1 MADLL
6 ARVKLR
12 LLGNHVSHE
21 KTLPDSDTQQPSL
34 NFDELLLFG
43 HTQVIQPVRLPQLEL
58 DRSEFAT
65 QVLANVTQ
73 NQPESQSGEFLP
85 APDSLH
91 IAVAPHSPSISAPT
105 LQDEIARASLTDEEN
120 DLAPDTTR
128 DLSVQ
133 KIVATK
139 GELQQIEQQLSL
151 EKRQRNIQPVFEGRK
166 TDPIRKLVAAFDDSD
181 SEPEPEPGREN
192 PPKLSPVTLPI
203 AESDSDFDTADI
215 LATVAKPRPRK
226 NPIDIYAHDLRKTLG
241 LKLQIALDDLDDE
254 FQFEKQ
260 NDDAI
265 PGLSKDMQLAIKKKF
280 SRRKYEKSKDHR
292 ARSRFHLPRRSD
304 QGERLLRELLA
315 ANSKQLLE
323 LKQDNPDAEL
333 LEEIEKEE
341 EEMGNLLEREMERV
355 RRIRKKEKMAEK
367 RRMAEIDDDENDADY
382 ASDGADAGS
391 APGAGPAA
399 GEEVPDSEVDS
410 DSEGSA
416 SADEASAKSRRD
428 RHAVLSDSELEN
440 LSADE
445 VGEAEEARADDS
457 YMFGGGAVSEPEMS
471 DDDVMRIQSDFQK
484 SDSPSADDILPEP
497 ITTRPRLF
505 SSVGSTQKLPL
516 PSEKRVTQ
524 VSVLTSTQVTER
536 TETSTASERTLPD
549 AEEDG
554 SNDDT
559 IRDSTFSRRDTESVA
574 GDFGPGVD
582 AEATFADTL
591 QDEESFELGAVNSRQ
606 TQNED
611 DLENIHTALQRGREH
626 IAKNIAPVVEED
638 EEDGEEQLQRE
649 LAFYEAKIR
658 RKELRARQRRKKL
671 ELKGLK
677 NIVEGEAEE
686 SDDEW
691 KGIGGMDNEDS
702 DQANSED
709 ERMIDNALNLDLNDD
724 EVREKFMEQ
733 YRIKD
738 RKDLEK
744 LMDDVK
750 NHRLVKRAR
759 GNRFDIELS
768 DEEDQLL
775 MAYRKQKLQQQ
786 KQRLAENQKLMKMA
800 KSEKAKP
807 FFEALQDDSQAIQ
820 IETDESSD
828 ESDRDSEEQKTS
840 QGTDSDEPATV
851 KRVLKL
857 KEAFVQ
863 KQLLFLQ
870 KNDEDDYFE
879 IQRMADN
886 QHAFDEDNDI
896 EDMAALKQASVS
908 NLYRSCSPELVS
920 DGEKR
925 SHENITEED
934 EDDDELHRIFKRPSM
949 VSLFRSFKENQDVQ
963 VTAKLFSGVTVN
975 KEYKMASGSKASITF
990 MSKNSKSTKTTVIK
1004 SSRTRQ
1010 IEESVNQARS
1020 ERSVLFGLDDSFT

>member
-6 ARVKLR
+6 AKVKLR
-12 LLGNHVSHE
+12 LQGNHVSDAQNS
-21 KTLPDSDTQQPSL
+21 PDSVAEEPSL
-34 NFDELLLFG
+34 NFHELLLFG
-43 HTQVIQPVRLPQLEL
+43 LTQVIQPVRLPQLEL

-65 QVLANVTQ
+65 QVLGSVTQ
-73 NQPESQSGEFLP
+73 KQPESQSGEYLQ

-91 IAVAPHSPSISAPT
+91 IAVAPNSPSISAPT

-139 GELQQIEQQLSL
+139 GELQQIEQEISL
-151 EKRQRNIQPVFEGRK
+151 AKRLRNIQPVFEGRK

-181 SEPEPEPGREN
+181 SEPEPVREN

-215 LATVAKPRPRK
+215 LATVSKPRHRK
-226 NPIDIYAHDLRKTLG
+226 NPIDVYAHDLRKTLG
-241 LKLQIALDDLDDE
+241 LKLQVALDDLDDE

-260 NDDAI
+260 NNVVI
-265 PGLSKDMQLAIKKKF
+265 PGLSKDMQLAIKKKY

-292 ARSRFHLPRRSD
+292 ARSKFHMPRRSD

-315 ANSKQLLE
+315 ANSKQLHE

-367 RRMAEIDDDENDADY
+367 RRLAEMDDDENDADY
-382 ASDGADAGS
+382 ASDGADADS
-391 APGAGPAA
+391 AQNAAPGA

-416 SADEASAKSRRD
+416 SADEAPARARRD
-428 RHAVLSDSELEN
+428 RHAVLSESELEN
-440 LSADE
+440 LSADDVDE
-445 VGEAEEARADDS
+445 HKEARADDS

-497 ITTRPRLF
+497 ITSRPRLF
-505 SSVGSTQKLPL
+505 SSVGATQKLPL
-516 PSEKRVTQ
+516 PSENTETQ
-524 VSVLTSTQVTER
+524 ATVLTSTQVTER
-536 TETSTASERTLPD
+536 SEISTVMERTLQD
-549 AEEDG
+549 ATVDDD
-554 SNDDT
+554 NINDT
-559 IRDSTFSRRDTESVA
+559 IRDSTF
-574 GDFGPGVD
+574 
-582 AEATFADTL
+582 ADTL
-591 QDEESFELGAVNSRQ
+591 QDDESSELRAISSRR
-606 TQNED
+606 TQKDD
-611 DLENIHTALQRGREH
+611 DLENIHDALQRGREH
-626 IAKNIAPVVEED
+626 IAKNIAPIVEED
-638 EEDGEEQLQRE
+638 EEEDEEQLKKE
-649 LAFYEAKIR
+649 LAFFEAKIR
-658 RKELRARQRRKKL
+658 RKELRARQRRKKF
-671 ELKGLK
+671 ELNGLK
-677 NIVEGEAEE
+677 NILEGEAEE

-724 EVREKFMEQ
+724 EVRDKFMEQ

-775 MAYRKQKLQQQ
+775 IAYRKQKLQQQ
-786 KQRLAENQKLMKMA
+786 KQRLAENQKLMQMA

-807 FFEALQDDSQAIQ
+807 FFEALQDDSQTIQ
-820 IETDESSD
+820 IETDEGSD

-840 QGTDSDEPATV
+840 QGTDTDEPAPV

-886 QHAFDEDNDI
+886 LHAFDEDNDI
-896 EDMAALKQASVS
+896 EDMAALKQASMS

-920 DGEKR
+920 DSEKR
-925 SHENITEED
+925 SHENITD
-934 EDDDELHRIFKRPSM
+934 EDDDELHRVFKRPSM
-949 VSLFRSFKENQDVQ
+949 VSLFRSFRENQDVQ

-990 MSKNSKSTKTTVIK
+990 MSKNSKSGKTTVIK

-1010 IEESVNQARS
+1010 IEESVNQARN
-1020 ERSVLFGLDDSFT
+1020 ERSMLFGLDDSFT